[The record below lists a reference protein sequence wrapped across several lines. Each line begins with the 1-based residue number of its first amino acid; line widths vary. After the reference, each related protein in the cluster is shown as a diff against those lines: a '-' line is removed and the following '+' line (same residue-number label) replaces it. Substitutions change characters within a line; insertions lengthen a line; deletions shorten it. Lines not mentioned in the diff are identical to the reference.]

1 MLCGTRSRL
10 NSSTLSIMA
19 SSREERVVG
28 VNFDDG
34 GKGSLGWLGGG
45 TKEWKDGI
53 AFHMLDSFWLYLIHA
68 YC

>member
-1 MLCGTRSRL
+1 
-10 NSSTLSIMA
+10 MA